1 MENNQDNFH
10 PKFSIEEQP
19 EDIAATLNLLD
30 SMAYLVEA
38 EQLTQKAE
46 RCRETAT
53 SIYEVLERG
62 CGSEGIFGLLYLKYK
77 RYEEHRLEKKA
88 QQLTEKF
95 RQITGYEIPH
105 QVN

>member
-1 MENNQDNFH
+1 MENNKNFH

-19 EDIAATLNLLD
+19 EDIAATLILLD
-30 SMAYLVEA
+30 SMAYLEEA
-38 EQLTQKAE
+38 EQLTRKAE

-53 SIYEVLERG
+53 SIYETLERG
-62 CGSEGIFGLLYLKYK
+62 CGSEGIFGLLQLKYNERK
-77 RYEEHRLEKKA
+77 KHRLERKA

-95 RQITGYEIPH
+95 SQITGYEITH